1 MKHSWKQSLSVAIL
15 VFAMSC
21 DSSDH
26 NNKVEYIGGRQV
38 LSSSEIVSGNE
49 NDLVGIEA
57 PRATLIGQEF
67 LAKVFLKDAYLE
79 LVDAF
84 IDCDSVDQLSVDTTT
99 YNVSGCRK
107 GLVVK
112 ADTVRIGFRPTTTG
126 VKDFDGITI
135 LVRDSKGIFRIIQY
149 SFTYT
154 ANAPSYLDNNIVG
167 IWTDGSGPN
176 ASFSI
181 SNDSIYYVEH
191 FTSIKYRQTGD
202 SITFFFD
209 ERTVVKSKA
218 YRSHIDTLIIESQ
231 QGLAK
236 YWKFTD

>member
-1 MKHSWKQSLSVAIL
+1 MKHFWKESLLVTIL
-15 VFAMSC
+15 LTISC
-21 DSSDH
+21 DSSNQND
-26 NNKVEYIGGRQV
+26 KVEYLEGRQL
-38 LSSSEIVSGNE
+38 LSSLEIVSGNE
-49 NDLVGIEA
+49 NDLVGIVA
-57 PRATLIGQEF
+57 PKAVSIGQEF
-67 LAKVFLKDAYLE
+67 LARIFLKDAGLD

-84 IDCDSVDQLSVDTTT
+84 IDCDSVAVLTVDTTT
-99 YNVSGCRK
+99 YNVNGCRK

-112 ADTVRIGFRPTTTG
+112 ADTIRIGFRPTTTG
-126 VKDFDGITI
+126 VKGFDGIAI
-135 LVRDSKGIFRIIQY
+135 LVRDSKGRFRIIQY

-154 ANAPSYLDNNIVG
+154 VNAPSYLDNNIVG

-181 SNDSIYYVEH
+181 SKDSIYYVEH
-191 FTSIKYRQTGD
+191 FTSIKYKQTGD

-218 YRSHIDTLIIESQ
+218 YRSHVDTLIIESQ

-236 YWKFTD
+236 YWKFTN

>member
-1 MKHSWKQSLSVAIL
+1 MKHRWTESFLVAIL
-15 VFAMSC
+15 AFTISC

-26 NNKVEYIGGRQV
+26 TDKAEYIDGRQLL
-38 LSSSEIVSGNE
+38 LSPETVSGSE
-49 NDLVGIEA
+49 SDLVGIIA
-57 PRATLIGQEF
+57 PKTILIGQEF
-67 LAKVFLKDAYLE
+67 FANVFLKDADLE

-84 IDCDSVDQLSVDTTT
+84 IDCDIVDQLSVDTTT

-112 ADTVRIGFRPTTTG
+112 ADTIRIGFRPITTG
-126 VKDFDGITI
+126 VKDFEGITI
-135 LVRDSKGIFRIIQY
+135 LVRDSKRLFRIIRY

-191 FTSIKYRQTGD
+191 FTSIKYKQTGD

-218 YRSHIDTLIIESQ
+218 YRSHVDTLIIESQ